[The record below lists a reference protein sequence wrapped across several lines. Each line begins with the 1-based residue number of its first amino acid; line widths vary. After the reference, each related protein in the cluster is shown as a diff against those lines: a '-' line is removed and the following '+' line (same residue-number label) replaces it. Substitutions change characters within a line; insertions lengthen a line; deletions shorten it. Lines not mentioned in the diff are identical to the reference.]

1 MRIRQNLRI
10 RQGYK
15 MKRMNILTR
24 TFLIMWLVGSLIAF
38 ITHLFIPITVSNL
51 SFWNALIGWQREI
64 ALWNLS
70 IIIIIIYSLIKDNS
84 ISGKLVVFLTIISLL
99 LGTNHLLTLLINK
112 KIILSNLLN
121 TITNYCMVILGIYI
135 TLIK

>member
-10 RQGYK
+10 RQGHK
-15 MKRMNILTR
+15 MKKINVLTKA
-24 TFLIMWLVGSLIAF
+24 FLILWLVGSLIAF
-38 ITHLFIPITVSNL
+38 IAHLFIPITVSNL
-51 SFWNALIGWQREI
+51 SFWNASIGWQREI